1 MCARRPR
8 TTLAGMQTSVH
19 EIAPGVYRLSTLL
32 PDVTDAGFTMNQF
45 LVDAEEPLLFHCG
58 PRALF
63 PLVVDAAARVLPLER
78 LRWISFGHVEADECG
93 AMNQWLAAAPNAQ
106 VTFNAM
112 GCMVSVNDLADRA
125 PRPLADGEV
134 IDLGGHRLRLVTTPH
149 VPHGWDAQVLFDETT
164 ATLFCGDLFT
174 QVGGGP
180 ALVHDADLITP
191 AFAAEDMFHATGLTP
206 STARTIHGLA
216 DLAPRTLA
224 LMHGPSAAGGCGPA
238 LSALA
243 DGYAQ
248 RLATAPAGV

>member
-1 MCARRPR
+1 MCPARAGSRVR
-8 TTLAGMQTSVH
+8 GMQTSVH

-32 PDVTDAGFTMNQF
+32 PDITDAGFTMNQF
-45 LVDAEEPLLFHCG
+45 LVDADEPLLFHCG

-78 LRWISFGHVEADECG
+78 LRWVSFGHVEADECG

-106 VTFNAM
+106 VTFGAL
-112 GCMVSVNDLADRA
+112 GCMVSVNDLADRP

-134 IDLGGHRLRLVTTPH
+134 LDIGGHRLRQIPTPH

-174 QVGGGP
+174 QVGDGP
-180 ALVHDADLITP
+180 ALVHDADLVTP

-206 STARTIHGLA
+206 STARTIHALA

-224 LMHGPSAAGGCGPA
+224 LMHGPSAAGGCAPA

-243 DGYAQ
+243 DGYAE
-248 RLATAPAGV
+248 RLAAAPAGV